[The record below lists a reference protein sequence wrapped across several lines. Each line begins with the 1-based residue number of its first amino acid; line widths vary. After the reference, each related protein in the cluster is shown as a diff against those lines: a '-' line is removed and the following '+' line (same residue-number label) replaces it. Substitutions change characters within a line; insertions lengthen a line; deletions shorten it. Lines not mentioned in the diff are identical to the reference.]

1 MNAAIRTSAIRRAY
15 FRLTLGLVPVPGV
28 LWLIWHGQTT
38 AALLLFAL
46 VLSTMMVGTL
56 VPRCTLFGRMI
67 KQLPP
72 AGNQVLLTLD
82 DGPHP
87 VHTPAILDLLDQHN
101 IKALFFLVGERAAQ
115 HPQLV
120 RDIVARGHEIGN
132 HTQTH
137 PVATFW
143 MLRPVRLWREIAG
156 CQETL
161 TTICPDHPPRFFRPP
176 AGHHNIFTALLADAL
191 GLRMMLW
198 STRGFDGVVQDV
210 PAITQRISRGLRT
223 GAIVL
228 IHEGTPVA
236 IEVAQA
242 VAAMLAASGLKCD
255 IPPGLLAFSDDE
267 VVVERRTAP

>member
-1 MNAAIRTSAIRRAY
+1 MSAAIRASCLRRAY
-15 FRLTLGLVPVPGV
+15 FRMTLALAPAPVV
-28 LWLIWHGQTT
+28 IWLMWHGQTS
-38 AALLLFAL
+38 AAVLLFCT
-46 VLSTMMVGTL
+46 VLTTMMIGTL
-56 VPRCTLFGRMI
+56 VPRCALFGRMI

-72 AGNQVLLTLD
+72 AGNQVLLTID

-87 VHTPAILDLLDQHN
+87 LHTPAVLDILDRHH

-120 RDIVARGHEIGN
+120 REIIARGHEIGN

-137 PVATFW
+137 PATTFW

-161 TTICPDHPPRFFRPP
+161 TAICPGQPPRFFRPP
-176 AGHHNIFTALLADAL
+176 AGHHNLFTTLIAEAL
-191 GLRMMLW
+191 GLKMMLW
-198 STRGFDGVVQDV
+198 SARGFDGLEQRV
-210 PAITQRISRGLRT
+210 PVILQRISRRLQA

-236 IEVAQA
+236 IEVAQE
-242 VAAMLAASGLKCD
+242 VASMLAASGLKCD
-255 IPPGLLAFSDDE
+255 TPPASLAFSDDE
-267 VVVERRTAP
+267 MVVERRAAP

>member
-1 MNAAIRTSAIRRAY
+1 MNAALRTSALRRAY
-15 FRLTLGLVPVPGV
+15 FRLALGLSPAPVV
-28 LWLIWHGQTT
+28 VWLAVRGQTS
-38 AALLLFAL
+38 AAVLLFCT
-46 VLSTMMVGTL
+46 VLTTMMIGTL
-56 VPRCTLFGRMI
+56 VPRCALFGRMI
-67 KQLPP
+67 TQLPQ
-72 AGNQVLLTLD
+72 AGNQVLLTID

-87 VHTPAILDLLDQHN
+87 QHTPAILDLMDQN
-101 IKALFFLVGERAAQ
+101 RIKALFFLVGDRAAQ

-120 RDIVARGHEIGN
+120 REIIARGHEIGN

-137 PVATFW
+137 PATTFW

-161 TTICPDHPPRFFRPP
+161 AAICPGQPPRFFRPP

-191 GLRMMLW
+191 GLKMMLW
-198 STRGFDGVVQDV
+198 SVRGFDGVEKRV
-210 PAITQRISRGLRT
+210 PVITQRIACRLKA

-255 IPPGLLAFSDDE
+255 TPPASLAFGDDE
-267 VVVERRTAP
+267 VVVERRAAP

>member
-1 MNAAIRTSAIRRAY
+1 MNAAIRTSALRRAY
-15 FRLTLGLVPVPGV
+15 FRLTLALSPAPVV
-28 LWLIWHGQTT
+28 VWLAVRGQTS
-38 AALLLFAL
+38 AAVLLFCT
-46 VLSTMMVGTL
+46 VLTTMMIGTL
-56 VPRCTLFGRMI
+56 VPRCALFGRMI
-67 KQLPP
+67 TQLPE
-72 AGNQVLLTLD
+72 AGNLVLLTID

-87 VHTPAILDLLDQHN
+87 VHTPAILDLLDQHR
-101 IKALFFLVGERAAQ
+101 IKALFFLVGDRAAQ

-120 RDIVARGHEIGN
+120 REIVARGHEIGN

-137 PVATFW
+137 PATTFW

-161 TTICPDHPPRFFRPP
+161 AAICPRQPPRFFRPP

-191 GLRMMLW
+191 GLKMMLW
-198 STRGFDGVVQDV
+198 SVRGFDGVELRV
-210 PAITQRISRGLRT
+210 PVITQRIARRLNA

-242 VAAMLAASGLKCD
+242 VTAMLAASGLKCD
-255 IPPGLLAFSDDE
+255 TPPASLAFGDDE
-267 VVVERRTAP
+267 MVVERHAAP